1 MLNNQTQS
9 LTEEREQLLKRCRD
23 ALILGHITSE
33 LQYTYDGYG
42 DSGGI
47 DQIETI
53 PENTELENH
62 LKDFMDRL
70 VYQTNP
76 GYEIN
81 EGGGGNVTWDINADK
96 IYISHYQ
103 NVTTQQES
111 EYEL

>member
-1 MLNNQTQS
+1 MLDNQTQP

-33 LQYTYDGYG
+33 LNFTYDGYG

-47 DQIETI
+47 QGYVDI
-53 PENTELENH
+53 PND
-62 LKDFMDRL
+62 LKLQHDLTAFMDRL

-76 GYEIN
+76 GYENN
-81 EGGGGNVTWDINADK
+81 EGGGGSVTWDINADK
-96 IYISHYQ
+96 IYIQHYQ
-103 NVTTQQES
+103 NVTTQEES